1 MKDGTS
7 MGFIFLKLL
16 RGKGGM
22 GYFLFFNFLKLFV
35 ICFTFTLKRRGDGG
49 MGFIFSFFVSFL
61 TLEGGKWG
69 VGFFL

>member
-22 GYFLFFNFLKLFV
+22 GYFLFLNFLKLFV

-49 MGFIFSFFVSFL
+49 MGFLFSFFC
-61 TLEGGKWG
+61 
-69 VGFFL
+69 